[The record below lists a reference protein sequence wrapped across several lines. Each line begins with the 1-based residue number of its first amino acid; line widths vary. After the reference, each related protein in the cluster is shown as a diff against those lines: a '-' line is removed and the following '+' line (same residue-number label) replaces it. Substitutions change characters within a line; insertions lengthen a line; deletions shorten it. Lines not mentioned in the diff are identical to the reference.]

1 MTAISL
7 ELPTPPSVNAMF
19 ANSKN
24 GKGRGRFPTQT
35 YKRWLAEADA
45 RFLVQKWR
53 VLGKIPVPPPC
64 EISIRLPAKTRGD
77 VSNRIKACEDY
88 LVSRGITQDDK
99 HNRKVTIERDETLT
113 DGLCLI
119 TITPAEAA

>member
-1 MTAISL
+1 MISL

-24 GKGRGRFPTQT
+24 GSGKGRFPTRA
-35 YKRWLAEADA
+35 YKRWLAEADT

-53 VLGKIPVPPPC
+53 VLGKIPVSGPC
-64 EISIRLPAKTRGD
+64 EISIRLPKGTRGD

-88 LVSRGITQDDK
+88 LVSRGITGDDK
-99 HNRKVTIERDETLT
+99 HNRKVSIERDESLS
-113 DGLCLI
+113 CCVV
-119 TITPAEAA
+119 TIIPVGAAS